1 MRYEQKAELQ
11 DSNKARIYEARMYE
25 EKKKQMSSKNK
36 KYLVKFNCIIGDY
49 EHITSYVFDKQMSEY
64 QYCKKFWGLSKKNEL
79 KTNVFW
85 DDFMQNAIE
94 VYSETEIKTNEYNKL
109 QELGVI

>member
-1 MRYEQKAELQ
+1 
-11 DSNKARIYEARMYE
+11 
-25 EKKKQMSSKNK
+25 MSK

-49 EHITSYVFDKQMSEY
+49 KHLDSYIFDKKMSEY
-64 QYCKKFWGLSKKNEL
+64 QYCKTFWGLSEKNEL

-85 DDFMQNAIE
+85 DDFMMNAIE
-94 VYSETEIKTNEYNKL
+94 FYSETELTPNQYKTI

>member
-1 MRYEQKAELQ
+1 
-11 DSNKARIYEARMYE
+11 
-25 EKKKQMSSKNK
+25 MSK

-49 EHITSYVFDKQMSEY
+49 EHLDSYIFDKKMSEY

-85 DDFMQNAIE
+85 DDFMMNAIE
-94 VYSETEIKTNEYNKL
+94 FYSETELTPNQYKTI
-109 QELGVI
+109 QELGVL

>member
-1 MRYEQKAELQ
+1 
-11 DSNKARIYEARMYE
+11 
-25 EKKKQMSSKNK
+25 MSK
-36 KYLVKFNCIIGDY
+36 KYLVKFNCCIGDY
-49 EHITSYVFDKQMSEY
+49 EHTDIYIFDKQMTEY

-94 VYSETEIKTNEYNKL
+94 VTSETELTQQQADILE
-109 QELGVI
+109 ELGVA

>member
-1 MRYEQKAELQ
+1 
-11 DSNKARIYEARMYE
+11 
-25 EKKKQMSSKNK
+25 MSK

-49 EHITSYVFDKQMSEY
+49 EHLDSYIFDKKMSEY
-64 QYCKKFWGLSKKNEL
+64 QYCKTFWGLSEKNEL

-85 DDFMQNAIE
+85 DDFMMNAIE
-94 VYSETEIKTNEYNKL
+94 FYSETELTPNQYKTI